1 MNTSVPRGWFF
12 ALFTVSG
19 FAGLIY
25 ESIWSHYLKLFLGHA
40 AYAQTLV
47 LAIFMGGMALG
58 SWLASRYSGRW
69 CNLLLGYAA
78 AEAVIGAFA
87 LVFHRLF
94 VGATDYAYDTVMP
107 ALGTPFAVAAFK
119 WTLSA
124 ALILPQTVL
133 LGMTFPLMSAGL
145 IRAYPGDS
153 GATLAMLYFTNSLG
167 AALGVLASG
176 FVLIALVGLPGTMLT
191 AGLVNIGL
199 ALLVWLI
206 AKNMAFD
213 SPPPTRAQ
221 GGQPARGY
229 ALMLAVALLTGAASF
244 IYEIGWI
251 RMLSMVLGS
260 STHAFELMLSAFIL
274 GLALGGFWIKRR
286 IERIGEPERFLGVVQ
301 VIMGLAALATL
312 PVYGQTFGLMQ
323 WLLGAVS
330 RTEEG
335 YVAFNLG
342 SHLIALLVMFP
353 AAFCAGMTL
362 PLITYALLRRGTGE
376 RAIGAVYAANTV
388 GAIVGVFFAVHIGM
402 PALGLKGLI
411 TAGAG
416 VDIALGL
423 VLLWSVGGRSRLAL
437 SATAAGA
444 AGLAATLAL
453 VELDP
458 YKMASGVYRHGQML
472 ERRDYSIL
480 YHRDGK
486 TATVNLVKSPG
497 QIVSIHTNGKSDA
510 AVNLGTDGSIAP
522 DETTMILTAALPL
535 ALKPDAAT
543 AANIGFGSGL
553 TSHVLLASAALRELD
568 SIEIE
573 SAMVEAAARG
583 FGPRNA
589 NAFRDPRSR
598 IHIEDAKTFF
608 STHNKRYDII
618 VSEPSNPWVSG
629 VASLFTEEF
638 YARVKRHLAPG
649 GVFVQWMQLYEI
661 SPALV
666 ASVFK
671 ALGREFS
678 DYAIYLPNDV
688 DLVIVAVPEGRLP
701 ALSAAI
707 FGERHLAAELERIRV
722 RSVADLELHR
732 LGGKQAMQPYF
743 DSFPVPVNSD
753 YFPVLDLNAAKA
765 RFMQERSSDL
775 ANLALARVP
784 ALELLEGEAARGGI
798 TAAQRTWLKRDG
810 FTRAALAVRAYLLEG
825 RPEALAEVPLII
837 RSDVRLVRLLGI
849 ECAASRQSLSVE
861 HLFEVANA
869 TVPFLTREELAG
881 VWDKLGTSPCA
892 RRLPGPL
899 RDWIGL
905 FAAVGARDAGR
916 MAELAEKLLGQE
928 AERRDYLLEVAIA
941 ARLARGE
948 RAQALALWRE
958 LEGKMQNGNQV
969 LSRFLHSHLRGVA
982 DTGAT
987 LKPADTRK

>member
-1 MNTSVPRGWFF
+1 MNAPVPRGWFF

-58 SWLASRYSGRW
+58 SWLCSRYSGRW
-69 CNLLLGYAA
+69 RNLLLGYAA
-78 AEAVIGAFA
+78 AEAVIGVFA

-94 VGATDYAYDTVMP
+94 VEVTDFAYDTAMP
-107 ALGTPFAVAAFK
+107 ALGSPLAAAAFK
-119 WTLSA
+119 WALSA

-153 GATLAMLYFTNSLG
+153 GAALAMLYFTNSLG

-191 AGLVNIGL
+191 AGLLNIGL
-199 ALLVWLI
+199 ALLVWLL
-206 AKNMAFD
+206 AKDMAFD
-213 SPPPTRAQ
+213 SPRPAHAD
-221 GGQPARGY
+221 GGRPARGY

-274 GLALGGFWIKRR
+274 GLAFGGYWIKRR

-301 VIMGLAALATL
+301 VVMGLAALATL

-323 WLLGAVS
+323 WLLEAVA
-330 RTEEG
+330 RTEAG
-335 YVAFNLG
+335 YAAFNLG

-388 GAIVGVFFAVHIGM
+388 GAIAGVFFAVHVGM

-411 TAGAG
+411 AAGAG
-416 VDIALGL
+416 VDIALGI
-423 VLLWSVGGRSRLAL
+423 VLLWWAGGSRLAL
-437 SATAAGA
+437 YATAAGA

-472 ERRDYSIL
+472 ERANYSIL

-497 QIVSIHTNGKSDA
+497 QVVSIHTNGKSDA
-510 AVNLGTDGSIAP
+510 AVNVGADGSIAP
-522 DETTMILTAALPL
+522 DETTMILAAALPL
-535 ALKPDAAT
+535 ALRPDAAA

-553 TSHVLLASAALRELD
+553 TSHVLLASGALRELD
-568 SIEIE
+568 TIEIE
-573 SAMVEAAARG
+573 PAMVEAAARG

-589 NAFRDPRSR
+589 NVFNDPRSR

-608 STHNKRYDII
+608 STRDKRYDVI

-638 YARVKRHLAPG
+638 YARVKRHLAPR
-649 GVFVQWMQLYEI
+649 GVFVQWVQLYEI
-661 SPALV
+661 SPVLV

-671 ALGREFS
+671 ALAREFS
-678 DYAIYLPNDV
+678 DYAVYLANDV
-688 DLVIVAVPEGRLP
+688 DLIIVAVPEGRLP
-701 ALSAAI
+701 PLSEAI
-707 FGERHLAAELERIRV
+707 FGERRLAAELERIHV

-732 LGGKQAMQPYF
+732 LGSRKVLQPFF
-743 DSFPVPVNSD
+743 DAFPVAANSD

-765 RFMQERSSDL
+765 RFMQARSSDIV
-775 ANLALARVP
+775 NLALMRIP
-784 ALELLEGEAARGGI
+784 ALEIIGGEAGRGSI
-798 TAAQRTWLKRDG
+798 TRAQRSWLKKDG

-825 RPEALAEVPLII
+825 RGEDLAQVPLII

-849 ECAASRQSLSVE
+849 ECADSRQALSIE

-869 TVPFLTREELAG
+869 TVPFLTREELAS
-881 VWDKLGTSPCA
+881 VWDRLRASPCA
-892 RRLPGPL
+892 GRLPGPL
-899 RDWIGL
+899 REWIRL
-905 FAAVGARDAGR
+905 FAAVSARDTDR
-916 MAELAEKLLGQE
+916 MAQLAEKLLGQDG
-928 AERRDYLLEVAIA
+928 ARRDYLLEVAIT
-941 ARLARGE
+941 ARLARNE

-958 LEGKMQNGNQV
+958 LDGKMENADPM
-969 LSRFLHSHLRGVA
+969 LPRFLRSHLMAAAEARG
-982 DTGAT
+982 T
-987 LKPADTRK
+987 LGTDGIRK